1 MDMDSSSSAAAAF
14 WGGAGAPQVAVA
26 VRTDGRASRRAARW
40 AGASLAPPAARLAL
54 VHVIPPLAF
63 VPSPSGER
71 VPVERMEREAVEMYA
86 QDRRELAQEVFLPFR
101 RLCGRATVETVVLEA
116 DSVAEA
122 LVAYAAES
130 GVRSLVLGSASLSWL
145 RRMLRLRDV
154 PATVLKTMP
163 SSCNVFVVSR
173 RRLTIKFANQ
183 ARTNKSNGYIR
194 IQSISHKAFGQI
206 QRDWLQEKQS
216 LHNLADDD
224 TPKYSGNTSSDSYS
238 QGCSSLSNSTNA
250 VKSSESHGRG
260 LLGSLGLKTPGREG
274 SKGFHAIGQF
284 KEVSYVALSSVEES
298 QPIDEVA
305 KLRKELKDTLK
316 IYDGA
321 CENLVHAK
329 EKIQLL
335 STECCEEVKKVQ
347 DALHREEVLKQNVAD
362 EKTKHLEAIGAAEM
376 AKESFTREAYSKHKA
391 EVVAKMVSMEKAK
404 VADALLLTGK
414 GGRRYSAQEI
424 ELATDYFSDA
434 RKIGEGGYGNVYRC
448 TLDHT
453 EVAVKVIQQDSS
465 EKIDEFLREVE
476 ILSQLH
482 HPNLVLLLGF
492 CPEIGCLVYE
502 YMENGSLEDQLIYNK
517 GHQPLHWFL
526 RFKIIFEV
534 SCGLAFL
541 HGTKPEPI
549 VHRDLKP
556 GNILL
561 DKNYVS
567 KIGDVGFAKLIS
579 DLVPEGLTEYR
590 DTVIAGTLY
599 YMDPEYQLTGT
610 VRPKSDL
617 YALGIIILQLLTG
630 KRPQGLIRSVEEAI
644 KKGTL
649 SDILDKSQT
658 DWPAVETVTLAKLGL
673 RCTALKCR
681 DRPNLES
688 EVLPELENILNRVS
702 ASLKIRSSY
711 VVAPSHFICP
721 ILQEV
726 MEDPY
731 VAADGHTYEHRAIK
745 AWLKKHK
752 ISPITK
758 QRLPNLSIIPN
769 HSLHVAIQQWK
780 SMTS

>member
-1 MDMDSSSSAAAAF
+1 MDSPSLPAE
-14 WGGAGAPQVAVA
+14 GPQVVVAVA
-26 VRTDGRASRRAARW
+26 VRGDGRASRRAARW
-40 AGASLAPPAARLAL
+40 AAASLAPPAARVAL

-63 VPSPSGER
+63 VPSPSGEK
-71 VPVERMEREAVEMYA
+71 VPVERMEPEAVEMYA
-86 QDRRELAQEVFLPFR
+86 QDRRARAQEEVVLPLR
-101 RLCGRATVETVVLEA
+101 RLCGGTTVETVVLEA

-130 GVRSLVLGSASLSWL
+130 GVRSLVLGSTSFSWL
-145 RRMLRLRDV
+145 RRILRVRDV
-154 PATVLKTMP
+154 PATVLQMMP

-173 RRLTIKFANQ
+173 RRITIKFANQ
-183 ARTNKSNGYIR
+183 SRTSKSNAHIR

-206 QRDWLQEKQS
+206 QRDWLQDKQS

-224 TPKYSGNTSSDSYS
+224 RPKYSGNTSPDSYS
-238 QGCSSLSNSTNA
+238 QACSSLSTSTSA

-260 LLGSLGLKTPGREG
+260 LLGSLGLRTPGRQG
-274 SKGFHAIGQF
+274 QKDFHAIDQL
-284 KEVSYVALSSVEES
+284 KEVPYVALSSVEES
-298 QPIDEVA
+298 QRIDEVA
-305 KLRKELKDTLK
+305 KLRKELKDTLMM
-316 IYDGA
+316 YDRA
-321 CENLVHAK
+321 CDSLIHAK
-329 EKIQLL
+329 KKIQLL

-347 DALHREEVLKQNVAD
+347 DALQREEMVKQSVAD
-362 EKTKHLEAIGAAEM
+362 EKTKHLKAIGAVEM
-376 AKESFTREAYSKHKA
+376 AKESFARQAYSKHKA
-391 EVVAKMVSMEKAK
+391 GIVANMVSTDKAK
-404 VADALLLTGK
+404 VADALLSTGK
-414 GGRRYSAQEI
+414 SCRRYSRHEI

-502 YMENGSLEDQLIYNK
+502 YMENGSLEDQLINNK

-526 RFKIIFEV
+526 RFQVIFEV

-590 DTVIAGTLY
+590 ETVIAGTLY

-617 YALGIIILQLLTG
+617 YALGVVILQVLTG
-630 KRPQGLIRSVEEAI
+630 KRPQGLIHSVEEAI
-644 KKGTL
+644 KNGIL

-658 DWPAVETVTLAKLGL
+658 DWPIAEAEMLAKLGL

-702 ASLKIRSSY
+702 ASLKLRSSY
-711 VVAPSHFICP
+711 IVPPSHFICP

-745 AWLKKHK
+745 AWLRKHK
-752 ISPITK
+752 ISPMTK
-758 QRLPNLSIIPN
+758 RRLPHLSIIPN
-769 HSLHVAIQQWK
+769 HSLRVAIQQWK
-780 SMTS
+780 SRAS